1 MQTHLARAVT
11 FLSGAFNM
19 LVKGIKELWIWAM
32 ANKKISIPALLVV
45 VGVVIALS
53 FFFGGNGP
61 AHEAD
66 ERREV
71 ELVSVADVSS
81 GEPITV
87 IGEIKSVSEAS
98 VAPDATG
105 RITRVYRSLGD
116 YVGAGA
122 AIAEIENASQR
133 AAVAQAQASL
143 DRAKSGSTLS
153 GISLE
158 GATAGAE
165 ATRQSAYAALYDVVA
180 RKGDGAFSNPET
192 AQPVFFVSISNSD
205 LKNTLESKRLAIT
218 NILKR
223 HTTARSASLSDSA
236 LIAELQKLR
245 TEASEIREFMATLST
260 ALSGGIPSASV
271 SEADIAGFQANAST
285 GLSTAAGLEGSLA
298 SAALGI
304 ESAKENQTQGRSGES
319 ADVALAQ
326 AALDA
331 TKAALEK
338 TIIRAPISGT
348 INSISLEPGNFAAA
362 GSPAV
367 RIVNTA
373 GLEAVAYLS
382 ERDLPLI
389 VAGSSARISG
399 IADGRVSRVAPALD
413 PSTRKAEVRI
423 AILETGSGNRFVA
436 GQSATIELT
445 PRRQS
450 SATTIFIPISA
461 LKITPDGSVVLIV
474 VPKEDDPTAGT
485 LASLPVTIGALS
497 GGKVEILSGLAL
509 DNKIVAD
516 ARGLKNGQE
525 ILIKGN

>member
-271 SEADIAGFQANAST
+271 SEADIAGFQANASA

-319 ADVALAQ
+319 ADVA
-326 AALDA
+326 
-331 TKAALEK
+331 
-338 TIIRAPISGT
+338 
-348 INSISLEPGNFAAA
+348 
-362 GSPAV
+362 
-367 RIVNTA
+367 
-373 GLEAVAYLS
+373 
-382 ERDLPLI
+382 
-389 VAGSSARISG
+389 
-399 IADGRVSRVAPALD
+399 
-413 PSTRKAEVRI
+413 
-423 AILETGSGNRFVA
+423 
-436 GQSATIELT
+436 
-445 PRRQS
+445 
-450 SATTIFIPISA
+450 
-461 LKITPDGSVVLIV
+461 
-474 VPKEDDPTAGT
+474 
-485 LASLPVTIGALS
+485 
-497 GGKVEILSGLAL
+497 
-509 DNKIVAD
+509 
-516 ARGLKNGQE
+516 
-525 ILIKGN
+525 